1 LVFAAAA
8 DTLRKFCEKSKGYTV
23 APSPSLSPEALVI
36 GEAAIAGGSHMRASL
51 ILAIIGV
58 VSCST
63 VGHSQT
69 LDERV
74 ARQVLEA
81 LEGTISV
88 EAKPQ
93 FAEGQLFGCT
103 VEFNAIERDW
113 IYKQGA
119 HIRIAGGFALIY
131 AQKKLGVTLK
141 VILHDIDLRT
151 LNYTPSPPTSA
162 YFVSGNSTTKSAV
175 VGSYPSDVPGA
186 IFVVLQ
192 MNPTF
197 KIITEDLT
205 RGKLAIAFA
214 RTKGG
219 SDIQVTIDTNVV
231 ETSNNGQRTRSP
243 KAALDF
249 LDCSNSLLQSVS
261 E

>member
-1 LVFAAAA
+1 MVFATAA
-8 DTLRKFCEKSKGYTV
+8 DTLRKFCEKSKCYTV

-51 ILAIIGV
+51 ILAIIGA

-119 HIRIAGGFALIY
+119 HIRIAGGFATHLRAEKARRH
-131 AQKKLGVTLK
+131 AQSDPARYRPTHVE
-141 VILHDIDLRT
+141 LHPKPA
-151 LNYTPSPPTSA
+151 N
-162 YFVSGNSTTKSAV
+162 KC
-175 VGSYPSDVPGA
+175 
-186 IFVVLQ
+186 IFRVRQ
-192 MNPTF
+192 QHNE
-197 KIITEDLT
+197 KCCS
-205 RGKLAIAFA
+205 GKLSFGRA
-214 RTKGG
+214 RCNIRRTP
-219 SDIQVTIDTNVV
+219 DEPNFQ
-231 ETSNNGQRTRSP
+231 NNYRG
-243 KAALDF
+243 LDPR
-249 LDCSNSLLQSVS
+249 
-261 E
+261 

>member
-1 LVFAAAA
+1 
-8 DTLRKFCEKSKGYTV
+8 
-23 APSPSLSPEALVI
+23 
-36 GEAAIAGGSHMRASL
+36 MRASL
-51 ILAIIGV
+51 ILAIIGA

-81 LEGTISV
+81 LQGTISV

-151 LNYTPSPPTSA
+151 LNYTPSPPASA

-175 VGSYPSDVPGA
+175 VGSYPSDVPGG
-186 IFVVLQ
+186 IFVILH
-192 MNPTF
+192 MDTF

-205 RGKLAIAFA
+205 RGKLRKPALHL
-214 RTKGG
+214 
-219 SDIQVTIDTNVV
+219 SDGVGRACIFST
-231 ETSNNGQRTRSP
+231 
-243 KAALDF
+243 
-249 LDCSNSLLQSVS
+249 
-261 E
+261 